1 MSNYVFYKNTLW
13 PLLGYL
19 SGSIYDNGDKWAITR
34 IVSDAL
40 IEAFALLD
48 EFQCPIVGWNECSG
62 IAVIQ
67 VVILFSYNNLQ
78 LCLK

>member
-48 EFQCPIVGWNECSG
+48 EFQCPIVG
-62 IAVIQ
+62 
-67 VVILFSYNNLQ
+67 
-78 LCLK
+78 